1 MDATPLDDIAASA
14 DFARLAKAGHVVL
27 ALHPRGVLG
36 EPPPNPSQLALGP
49 YMALFQRAVAVGRT
63 IVGLRVDDTIRAVD
77 WLASRPDVDRSAITV
92 YGTGAQGMVALHA
105 AALDPRISRL
115 VVERALVSYR
125 TALQAGLHKNLSE
138 VLIPSVLTRYDTPDL
153 LIATH
158 PRPVVLVNP
167 ANAMGQPEREAKVR
181 EALRRALD
189 TDKTLRTPDRIRIA
203 RRAFGDPVPIE

>member
-1 MDATPLDDIAASA
+1 
-14 DFARLAKAGHVVL
+14 VVL

-49 YMALFQRAVAVGRT
+49 YMSLFQRAVAVGRT

-77 WLASRPDVDRSAITV
+77 WLASRPDVDQSEITV
-92 YGTGAQGMVALHA
+92 YGAGAQGMVALHA
-105 AALDPRISRL
+105 AALDPRISRI

-125 TALQAGLHKNLSE
+125 TALFAGLHKNLSE

-167 ANAMGQPEREAKVR
+167 ANAMGQPERDRHVR
-181 EALRRALD
+181 QALERALD
-189 TDKTLRTPDRIRIA
+189 ADKTLRTPERIRLV
-203 RRAFGDPVPIE
+203 RRGFGDPVPIE